1 GRSIVNWVIML
12 RKKEDIPVQDRYL
25 TTKQVGELL
34 HVTEE
39 TVISYTKLRKNPLP
53 AIKLGR
59 SYLIDKDDLE
69 TWLKNRKN
77 VQEEKDE

>member
-1 GRSIVNWVIML
+1 M
-12 RKKEDIPVQDRYL
+12 EDRYL

-39 TVISYTKLRKNPLP
+39 TVINYTKRKKGPLP

-59 SYLIDKDDLE
+59 AYLIDKDDLE
-69 TWLKNRKN
+69 KWLQQRKN
-77 VQEEKDE
+77 IQDE

>member
-1 GRSIVNWVIML
+1 VEN
-12 RKKEDIPVQDRYL
+12 RYL

-39 TVISYTKLRKNPLP
+39 TVINYTKRKKDPLP

-59 SYLIDKDDLE
+59 SYLIDKEDLE
-69 TWLKNRKN
+69 KWLQQRKN
-77 VQEEKDE
+77 IQEE